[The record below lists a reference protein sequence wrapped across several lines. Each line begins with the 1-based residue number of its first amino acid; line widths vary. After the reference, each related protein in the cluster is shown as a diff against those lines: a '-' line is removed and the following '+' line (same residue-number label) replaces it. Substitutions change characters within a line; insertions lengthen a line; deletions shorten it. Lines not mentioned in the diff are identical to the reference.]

1 MLHPTNMI
9 PMVID
14 NSGRG
19 ERAMDIYSMLLS
31 ERIVF
36 LGMPIDDE
44 VANVIVAQLLYLN
57 SNDPAKPIQLFIH
70 SPGGLVYSGLAIYDT
85 MQMIDAPV
93 HTVAVGMT
101 ASMGTVLLAAGNKRY
116 ALPHATIHMHPAG
129 GGAEGYTEDVR
140 IAFREQERL
149 QTQLFYLLGKHTGH
163 DWKDVEKLFLR
174 DRYMDAPEAKEYGLI
189 DEILGKTSDIVRFEN
204 GQLRVVGESDKTE
217 EGDKTDKTPAETPS
231 E

>member
-57 SNDPAKPIQLFIH
+57 SNDPVKPIQLFIH

-204 GQLRVVGESDKTE
+204 GQLRVVGESDETE
-217 EGDKTDKTPAETPS
+217 ETPAETQA